1 MWLLITSVNA
11 FFAIE
16 FYGLGWGVSGVD
28 RDRRQRVAVNYQC
41 DTVVSKNQTR
51 IVSRSASTEKGS
63 CIIQDEASIFRTN
76 FKNSRLP
83 II

>member
-1 MWLLITSVNA
+1 MWLLITSANA

-28 RDRRQRVAVNYQC
+28 RDRGQRVAVNYQC
-41 DTVVSKNQTR
+41 GTAVSKNQTR
-51 IVSRSASTEKGS
+51 IVSRSASTEEGS

-76 FKNSRLP
+76 FKNS
-83 II
+83 